1 MLRFEYLNN
10 RNKYEKIQTISKLNQ
25 SKQTIN
31 DDEELQDIFKSYAIF
46 LHILRKTL
54 EENEQPFLFQLY
66 W

>member
-25 SKQTIN
+25 SKHIIN